1 MLDNPKQL
9 HRLRPT
15 NTSSKTRNIR
25 NFVKTLFTEYIALV
39 YTIPYTQYIRGT
51 MSEHKKIFKSA
62 PGRSS
67 TDNGRTLDWYVKW
80 LASIVLLFAFSVR
93 GIPEYALYDGIL
105 SLVGLLLWLWVSLLW
120 NDRALIVLNAVG
132 VVLVA
137 RNLLLGLGITW
148 GG

>member
-1 MLDNPKQL
+1 M
-9 HRLRPT
+9 
-15 NTSSKTRNIR
+15 SK
-25 NFVKTLFTEYIALV
+25 F
-39 YTIPYTQYIRGT
+39 
-51 MSEHKKIFKSA
+51 KKIFPSA

-67 TDNGRTLDWYVKW
+67 RDKSYTLDWYVKW
-80 LASIVLLFAFSVR
+80 CASIVLLFAFSVR

>member
-1 MLDNPKQL
+1 M
-9 HRLRPT
+9 
-15 NTSSKTRNIR
+15 SK
-25 NFVKTLFTEYIALV
+25 L
-39 YTIPYTQYIRGT
+39 
-51 MSEHKKIFKSA
+51 KKIFPSA
-62 PGRSS
+62 PGRASKDKS
-67 TDNGRTLDWYVKW
+67 YTLDWYVKW
-80 LASIVLLFAFSVR
+80 VASIVLLFAFSVR

-137 RNLLLGLGITW
+137 RNLLTGLGITW

>member
-1 MLDNPKQL
+1 M
-9 HRLRPT
+9 
-15 NTSSKTRNIR
+15 SK
-25 NFVKTLFTEYIALV
+25 L
-39 YTIPYTQYIRGT
+39 
-51 MSEHKKIFKSA
+51 KKIFPSA
-62 PGRSS
+62 PGRTSNDKS
-67 TDNGRTLDWYVKW
+67 YTLDWYVKW
-80 LASIVLLFAFSVR
+80 VASIVLLFAFSVR

-137 RNLLLGLGITW
+137 RNLLTGLGITW